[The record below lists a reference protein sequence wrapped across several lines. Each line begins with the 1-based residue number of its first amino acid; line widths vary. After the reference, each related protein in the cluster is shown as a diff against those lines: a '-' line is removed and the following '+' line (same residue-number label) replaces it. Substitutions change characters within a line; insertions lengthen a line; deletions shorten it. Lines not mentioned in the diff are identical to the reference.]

1 MAVSKTTAAKK
12 TAATQPKKL
21 HRTGATEKYYVNGY
35 PTKLYIYKLAASQ
48 FWWVRYFANG
58 NAVRKSTKSDSKQA
72 AIEFAKEFY
81 DTVTYNLRHGITPT
95 KSATSFESCLKEF
108 MKAEKA
114 KLERGE
120 ITKIT
125 YDNAQY
131 RYDKFITPYFRNMEL
146 RDIDYLAVERFLNKM
161 SEEKLSSS
169 TVHAYLGLTR
179 KVLAYAVKR
188 KLIASVPEFPS
199 VSMSDKARGWFTAA
213 EYRLLWNAASRYIGK
228 RIEVRKYIDEKGD
241 TQTQYINATATKGKL
256 GELMRNVDMTED
268 MRRLIVFNCNSY
280 IRPTDIKFLKHKHV
294 DIVRGEY
301 TYLRLRLP
309 PTKGHKFPITTMEK
323 AVDCYETLRDYHL
336 MVGLI
341 EKEHSDD
348 FVFLPQYKTNRDYA
362 LKQLQRQ
369 FEILMDDTGMGV
381 SAAGER
387 RTIYSLRH
395 TCIMYRLLYGDGIN
409 TLALARNARTSVEM
423 IDRFYAKPLSGEMNI
438 AMLQSRRRKRKIYD
452 GEFEIGK
459 AAVATKETAQ
469 SKVKNDSPVSV
480 T

>member
-1 MAVSKTTAAKK
+1 
-12 TAATQPKKL
+12 
-21 HRTGATEKYYVNGY
+21 
-35 PTKLYIYKLAASQ
+35 
-48 FWWVRYFANG
+48 
-58 NAVRKSTKSDSKQA
+58 
-72 AIEFAKEFY
+72 
-81 DTVTYNLRHGITPT
+81 
-95 KSATSFESCLKEF
+95 

>member
-1 MAVSKTTAAKK
+1 
-12 TAATQPKKL
+12 
-21 HRTGATEKYYVNGY
+21 
-35 PTKLYIYKLAASQ
+35 
-48 FWWVRYFANG
+48 
-58 NAVRKSTKSDSKQA
+58 
-72 AIEFAKEFY
+72 
-81 DTVTYNLRHGITPT
+81 
-95 KSATSFESCLKEF
+95 
-108 MKAEKA
+108 
-114 KLERGE
+114 
-120 ITKIT
+120 
-125 YDNAQY
+125 
-131 RYDKFITPYFRNMEL
+131 
-146 RDIDYLAVERFLNKM
+146 
-161 SEEKLSSS
+161 
-169 TVHAYLGLTR
+169 
-179 KVLAYAVKR
+179 
-188 KLIASVPEFPS
+188 
-199 VSMSDKARGWFTAA
+199 
-213 EYRLLWNAASRYIGK
+213 
-228 RIEVRKYIDEKGD
+228 
-241 TQTQYINATATKGKL
+241 
-256 GELMRNVDMTED
+256 
-268 MRRLIVFNCNSY
+268 
-280 IRPTDIKFLKHKHV
+280 
-294 DIVRGEY
+294 
-301 TYLRLRLP
+301 
-309 PTKGHKFPITTMEK
+309 MEK